1 MKVVW
6 TKTAER
12 RLQEILFYI
21 QEEFGDNAKMHF
33 RSRAMDFTKLL
44 PEFPEIGTLEVKEK
58 NLRAFQLTKQ
68 TRVYYRIKADRIT
81 ILTFFDSRQ
90 DPSKRPS

>member
-1 MKVVW
+1 MRVVW
-6 TKTAER
+6 TKTALR

-21 QEEFGDNAKMHF
+21 QEEFGDNAKMQF
-33 RSRAMDFTKLL
+33 QSRARDFTGLL
-44 PEFPEIGTLEVKEK
+44 PDFPEMGTLEIKAK

-68 TRVYYRIKADRIT
+68 TRVYYRVKGGRIT

-90 DPSKRPS
+90 DPRKRPS

>member
-6 TKTAER
+6 TKTAQK
-12 RLQEILFYI
+12 RLQAILFYI
-21 QEEFGDNAKMHF
+21 QKEFGDNAKMHF
-33 RSRAMDFTKLL
+33 RTRAIDFTKLL
-44 PEFPEIGTLEVKEK
+44 AEFPEIGTLEIKEK

-68 TRVYYRIKADRIT
+68 TRVYYRIKEERIT

-90 DPSKRPS
+90 DPRKKHG

>member
-21 QEEFGDNAKMHF
+21 QSEFGDNARTHF
-33 RSRAMDFTKLL
+33 RSKAIDFTKLL
-44 PEFPEIGTLEVKEK
+44 PEFPEIGTLEIMEK

-68 TRVYYRIKADRIT
+68 TRVYYRIKNERI
-81 ILTFFDSRQ
+81 IIVTFFDSRQ
-90 DPSKRPS
+90 DPKKRPS